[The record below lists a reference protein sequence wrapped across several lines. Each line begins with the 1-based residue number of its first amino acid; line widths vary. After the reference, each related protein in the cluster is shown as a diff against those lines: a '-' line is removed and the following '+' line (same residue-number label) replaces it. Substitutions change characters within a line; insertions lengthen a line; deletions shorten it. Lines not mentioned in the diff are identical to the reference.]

1 MELINV
7 ESSNINAIGYDE
19 SLGILQIE
27 FNNGYAYEYYD
38 VPSYEYEQLM
48 VAESKGSYANR
59 NIYKNY
65 RYTRIR

>member
-19 SLGILQIE
+19 SLGILEIE

-38 VPSYEYEQLM
+38 VPSYEYDQLM
-48 VAESKGSYANR
+48 AAESKGKYANK
-59 NIYKNY
+59 NIYRNY
-65 RYTRIR
+65 RNNRIR